1 MKLFEGA
8 LKSTGEMTDEELANL
23 ITMLRQ
29 MRATSLTQA
38 TRAVK
43 TRGKKEGGTKRIPK
57 TIDLKSVRALLTPE
71 QQALF
76 DQAIAGK
83 I

>member
-1 MKLFEGA
+1 MKLFEGEI
-8 LKSTGEMTDEELANL
+8 KSTKQMTNEELDNVVA
-23 ITMLRQ
+23 MLRQ

-43 TRGKKEGGTKRIPK
+43 TRSKKEGGTKRIPK
-57 TIDLKSVRALLTPE
+57 TIDMKSVRALLTPE

-76 DQAIAGK
+76 DQTIAGK